1 MHVTTLSNT
10 CNYVDKYIKIFWQI
24 DVTTFQKLVT
34 TLTHIDAEFKN
45 SLTASNNV
53 SK

>member
-24 DVTTFQKLVT
+24 DVTTFQISVT
-34 TLTHIDAEFKN
+34 TLTYIDAEFTKA
-45 SLTASNNV
+45 LTAPNNI